1 MTTIR
6 EPQVPTQKR
15 HSPPPLESGDHL
27 PAAEFMR
34 RFIAMPDLKKAELVN
49 GIVYV
54 ASPVRIDQH
63 GEPDHLAQHWMATY
77 WVATPGTRG
86 AANSTTRLSPD
97 DVPQP
102 DVLLRILPGHGGNA
116 RIDAKG
122 YLSGA
127 PELVFEVAAS
137 SASIDTREK
146 RDAYRRAG
154 VKEYIVWRTEDVELD
169 WWQMVDDAYVLLT
182 PDGDGIIRSR
192 CFPGLWLDLEAL
204 LREDAPKVIA
214 ALQSGLASA
223 EHEGFVARLQETP
236 NPSES
241 SESWLIEN

>member
-1 MTTIR
+1 
-6 EPQVPTQKR
+6 
-15 HSPPPLESGDHL
+15 
-27 PAAEFMR
+27 MR
-34 RFIAMPDLKKAELVN
+34 RFSAMPDLKKAELVN
-49 GIVYV
+49 GIVYM

-63 GEPDHLAQHWMATY
+63 GEPDHLAQGWLFNY
-77 WVATPGTRG
+77 SLQTPGTRG
-86 AANSTTRLSPD
+86 AANSTTRLGPD

-102 DVLLRILPGHGGNA
+102 DALLRILPGHGGKS
-116 RIDAKG
+116 RIDSKG

-154 VKEYIVWRTEDVELD
+154 VKEYIVWRTEDAELD

-182 PDGDGIIRSR
+182 PDADGILRSR

-204 LREDAPKVIA
+204 LDEDAQKVIA
-214 ALQSGLASA
+214 ALQSGLASP
-223 EHEGFVARLQETP
+223 EHESFVSRLQQTP
-236 NPSES
+236 NPSDSTE
-241 SESWLIEN
+241 